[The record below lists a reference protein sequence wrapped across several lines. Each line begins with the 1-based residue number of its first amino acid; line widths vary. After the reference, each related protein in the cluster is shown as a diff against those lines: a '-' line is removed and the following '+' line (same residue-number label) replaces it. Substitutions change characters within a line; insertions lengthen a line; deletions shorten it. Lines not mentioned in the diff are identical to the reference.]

1 MTDRSHTDRSS
12 TVGFLGLG
20 VMGRPMARNALAG
33 LGAEGSVVLATGSP
47 SRVLDLVEAGA
58 TLRPTARDV
67 ADAASV
73 VVVMV
78 PDLPDVERLLLGPD
92 GLLAGHGPLVV
103 AVGSTV
109 SAVGVCRLAETVER
123 DTGGRVRLIDC
134 PVSGGEEGAIAGTLA
149 IMVGGEAGPVADAMP
164 FLRLLGW
171 PVHLGPI
178 GAGAVA
184 KACNQMIV
192 AATVLALGEA
202 TVLAERSG
210 IDVGMLLD
218 LLQGGYAGS
227 RVLDTRKTRFVDHD
241 YSPSG
246 AARYMKKDLGFALEI
261 AEATGTSA
269 AQLPALAAAFDELVA
284 AGFGDEDI
292 AATQPFIAE
301 RKAAGGGAP
310 PPPPTAAHLPQIFR

>member
-1 MTDRSHTDRSS
+1 MTDLPDPSRAD

-33 LGAEGSVVLATGSP
+33 LAGRGSVVLATGSP
-47 SRVLDLVEAGA
+47 ERVVDLVDAGA
-58 TLRPTARDV
+58 VLLPTARAV

-78 PDLPDVERLLLGPD
+78 PDLPDVERLLRGPD

-109 SAVGVCRLAETVER
+109 SAVGVRRLAEAVER
-123 DTGGRVRLIDC
+123 DSGGRVHLIDC

-149 IMVGGEAGPVADAMP
+149 IMVGGEAAPVAAAMP
-164 FLRLLGW
+164 FLGLLGR
-171 PVHLGPI
+171 PVHLGPA
-178 GAGAVA
+178 GSGAVA

-202 TVLAERSG
+202 TVMAERSG
-210 IDVGMLLD
+210 IDVATLLD

-227 RVLDTRKTRFVDHD
+227 RVLDTRKTRFVHHD

-246 AARYMKKDLGFALEI
+246 AARYLKKDLGFALEV

-292 AATQPFIAE
+292 AATQPFIAA
-301 RKAAGGGAP
+301 RRAAGGDAP
-310 PPPPTAAHLPQIFR
+310 PPPPAAAHLPQIFR